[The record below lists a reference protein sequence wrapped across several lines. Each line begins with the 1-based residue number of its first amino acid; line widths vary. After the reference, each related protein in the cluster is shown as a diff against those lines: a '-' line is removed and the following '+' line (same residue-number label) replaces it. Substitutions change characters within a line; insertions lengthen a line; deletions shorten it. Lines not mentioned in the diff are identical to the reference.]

1 MDLGLLL
8 FLTAV
13 GFLGLGMFWFH
24 VARPMLED
32 FGLVKP
38 YGEEQQD
45 QAPAPSP
52 SIMSNT
58 GIKPVVSPA
67 NTSIIPEAK
76 QAASPANLT
85 EVEIARWLAKRKT
98 ADTLSANDIYKL
110 VGGNRNEVLQAVREA
125 RPRQVMDEYVTPFA
139 GRVTD
144 KKYYPDNPDLEYSPP
159 SS

>member
-38 YGEEQQD
+38 YGEEEAPKEQR
-45 QAPAPSP
+45 PAPP
-52 SIMSNT
+52 IMSNT
-58 GIKPVVSPA
+58 PVSRVVSPDM
-67 NTSIIPEAK
+67 IPVLPEAK
-76 QAASPANLT
+76 QPASPANLT

-125 RPRQVMDEYVTPFA
+125 RPRQVADEYITPFA

-144 KKYYPDNPDLEYSPP
+144 KKYYPDNPDLEYAPP